1 MVNSSSDR
9 FGRMSTTEF
18 ICMVLALLLVLAI
31 VVFTISGWHL
41 AQQQR
46 TKRME
51 AHASMLGALVNNRL
65 IQLEHML
72 QLAAPDNEPSAL
84 APEALSRLIQVLN
97 GERHDISWL
106 QWIDA
111 TGRVV
116 VNWPPRNAPQVV
128 EGQTLLAERRGK
140 RNSGL
145 RLLILPGSG
154 SGMRSQLVVARS
166 LFLADGRTKGVQLV
180 GVQPEYLLGP
190 VSMGLLSERTN
201 FLLLND
207 ESGLLYQRHA
217 EKDAAFLSR
226 LGGYQRGLPAGTS
239 LWVADHANTAAGR
252 SLLLLRLPDY
262 PLTLVMVA
270 PEGELSDIPIILW
283 WALLAA
289 LLLLL
294 VPLLLL
300 FWRRATRLRKDDEQL
315 LLTQFTV
322 DHNDDMV
329 FWADAD
335 GRFRYVN
342 ESAARHLGYSREALQ
357 QMSVSQVDPTYTP
370 AVYMQFFQ
378 RLRKERSIAIESSLQ
393 TSNGQIFPVEI
404 VANYMNPAGREF
416 NCAIVR
422 DISSRQADQAQLQR
436 LSQQLLLALQSMRA
450 GLWEWRIGDDSVLWD
465 EQHCR
470 LFGLNVSRREL
481 TLEQWLAMIAVA
493 DRERLRAELQSAAA
507 RDLELNLEC
516 GLLLPSGESRYLRI
530 CGKLERD
537 AAGQVNRM
545 VGLSFDIS
553 ATRQAENLVRT
564 VSKVS
569 DRAQGEDF
577 FRSFVLE
584 LARVWPCRCLL
595 VGELL
600 PASDGHPA
608 QVRSLAMTQG
618 NQLGENCQFDLLG
631 SAAADVLARGV
642 GIYPERVQSMFP
654 NDSLLHRFE
663 AQSYIGL
670 PLLGARGEALGV
682 LLCLDDKPL
691 RDINAL
697 HSLLSIFATRLGAE
711 LERARTHSAMQA
723 QSAYVEHLL
732 LHAPVVI
739 CRIAA
744 DGRIVDIN
752 QAVQAITGHLPQ
764 DLIDASWASIFGSR
778 AQLDNNRSLLLN
790 PERRVLSNLELTML
804 TRNGQPRTLMWNAA
818 QRLDDN
824 GQLLDVVAVGVDV
837 SARLT
842 AEAEVRALNA
852 KLEQRVV
859 ERTEQLQQAISELES
874 FSYSVSHDLR
884 APLRSISGFCGM
896 LVEDYTDKLDAQG
909 QDYLQRISRSAARM
923 GGLIDDLLDLS
934 RVSRQPLRCSS
945 CDLGEMARHTFAELH
960 SAQPQRQLELVC
972 DDGLQVFAD
981 VGLMQIVLDNLLRN
995 AWKFTARKAQAHIH
1009 LGQREQGG
1017 ERVYFVRD
1025 DGAGFDMTY
1034 AARLF
1039 GAFQRLH
1046 DANEFEGTGIGLAIV
1061 QRIIHRHGGRI
1072 WAEGEVDKGACFYF
1086 TLSQSIPAQ

>member
-1 MVNSSSDR
+1 ML
-9 FGRMSTTEF
+9 
-18 ICMVLALLLVLAI
+18 LALLLVLAI
-31 VVFTISGWHL
+31 VVFAVFGWYA

-46 TKRME
+46 TKRLE
-51 AHASMLGALVNNRL
+51 SQAHILSALVNNRL
-65 IQLEHML
+65 IQLQHML
-72 QLAAPDNEPSAL
+72 QLAVPDNQPDSL
-84 APEALSRLIQVLN
+84 SPDALSQLISVVN
-97 GERHDISWL
+97 GRRHDLIWL
-106 QWIDA
+106 QSMDA
-111 TGRVV
+111 AGRVAAS
-116 VNWPPRNAPQVV
+116 WPPRVV
-128 EGQTLLAERRGK
+128 PRTLDRQTLLAGGRSK
-140 RNSGL
+140 RNLGMQV
-145 RLLILPGSG
+145 IVLPGSAPDEPG
-154 SGMRSQLVVARS
+154 QLAVARP
-166 LFLADGRTKGVQLV
+166 LYLADGRANGLQLV
-180 GVQPEYLLGP
+180 GIQPEYLLGP
-190 VSMGLLSERTN
+190 VSMPLLAERTN
-201 FLLLND
+201 LLLLND
-207 ESGLLYQRHA
+207 EGGLLYQRSI

-226 LGGYQRGLPAGTS
+226 LGGYLRGLPAGTS
-239 LWVADHANTAAGR
+239 LWVEDHGAAGVGR
-252 SLLLLRLPDY
+252 SLLLQQLPDF
-262 PLTLVMVA
+262 PLTLAMVA
-270 PEGELSDIPIILW
+270 PEGDLADVPMPFW
-283 WALLAA
+283 WALLVA

-294 VPLLLL
+294 LPLLLF
-300 FWRRATRLRKDDEQL
+300 FWRRAMRLSNDDEQL

-329 FWADAD
+329 FWVDAD
-335 GRFRYVN
+335 GRIRYVN
-342 ESAARHLGYSREALQ
+342 ESAARHLGYSREALM
-357 QMSVSQVDPTYTP
+357 QMSVPQIDPTYTP
-370 AVYMQFFQ
+370 AVFMQFFQ
-378 RLRKERSIAIESSLQ
+378 RLRKENSITIESSLL
-393 TSNGQIFPVEI
+393 TSNGQSFPVEI
-404 VANYMNPAGREF
+404 VTNYMSPAGREF

-422 DISSRQADQAQLQR
+422 DISARQADQAQLQR

-450 GLWEWRIGDDSVLWD
+450 GLWEWRLNDNSVLWD

-493 DRERLRAELQSAAA
+493 DRERLRAELQSAVA

-530 CGKLERD
+530 CGKLERNT
-537 AAGQVNRM
+537 AGQPSRM

-577 FRSFVLE
+577 LRSFVLE

-595 VGELL
+595 VGELH
-600 PASDGHPA
+600 PGSDDHPA
-608 QVRSLAMTQG
+608 QIHSLALTQG
-618 NQLGENCQFDLLG
+618 NQLAENCQFDLAG
-631 SAAADVLARGV
+631 SAAADVLARGI
-642 GIYPERVQSMFP
+642 GIYPERVQAMFP
-654 NDSLLHRFE
+654 NDTLLRRFE
-663 AQSYIGL
+663 AQSYVGL
-670 PLLGARGEALGV
+670 PLLGARGEPLGV

-691 RDINAL
+691 RDVNAL

-711 LERARTHSAMQA
+711 LERTRTQSAMQA

-744 DGRIVDIN
+744 DGCIVDIN
-752 QAVQAITGHLPQ
+752 QAVQAISGHLPQ
-764 DLIDASWASIFGSR
+764 DLIGASWASIFGPR
-778 AQLDNNRSLLLN
+778 MQQDNNRNLLLN
-790 PERRVLSNLELTML
+790 PERRIVSNLELTML
-804 TRNGQPRTLMWNAA
+804 SRNGQPRTLMWNAA

-824 GQLLDVVAVGVDV
+824 GQLLDVIAVGVDV
-837 SARLT
+837 SARLS

-852 KLEQRVV
+852 KLEQRVA
-859 ERTEQLQQAISELES
+859 ERTEQLQQAIHELES

-896 LVEDYTDKLDAQG
+896 LVEDYTGKLDTQG

-934 RVSRQPLRCSS
+934 RVSRQSLSCSQ
-945 CDLGEMARHTFAELH
+945 CDLGEMLKHTFAELH
-960 SAQPQRQLELVC
+960 SAEPQRQVELVC
-972 DDGLQVFAD
+972 DEGLQVFAD

-995 AWKFTARKAQAHIH
+995 AWKFTARKPQAHIH
-1009 LGQREQGG
+1009 LGQSEQGG
-1017 ERVYFVRD
+1017 ERVYFIRD
-1025 DGAGFDMTY
+1025 DGAGFDMAY

-1046 DANEFEGTGIGLAIV
+1046 DASEFEGTGIGLAIV

-1086 TLSQSIPAQ
+1086 TLPQATPAQ